1 MTILVL
7 MVLSTALATGLVME
21 VYKKVVRRD
30 RASDWEARLVALVPS
45 ALFGFVVW
53 HLVDWPTLSPYLV
66 ETPWLVVPCT
76 LVVYI
81 LQLPACMR
89 LWKPLL
95 KRWLKRRAG

>member
-1 MTILVL
+1 MTALVL
-7 MVLSTALATGLVME
+7 TVLSTALATGLVME
-21 VYKKVVRRD
+21 AYKKLVRRD
-30 RASDWEARLVALVPS
+30 KASAWEARLVALAPS
-45 ALFGFVVW
+45 TLFGFVVW
-53 HLVDWPTLSPYLV
+53 SVVDWPALSPYLV

-95 KRWLKRRAG
+95 RRWLKRRAG